1 MRKIRLNVLLIIS
14 FGFLASCEKDLKED
28 YSVSGH
34 DTTLPNVKTRMVTDA
49 ELSGILGKLTKELN
63 VEPPKNSDL
72 NSQFSINNSLN
83 IDTSG
88 AILTENEF
96 DHKSY
101 SFRVMGESFDDKL
114 ENIVY
119 LERNGTVEVKKI
131 TYNFTSSF
139 AEDYYNDL
147 KSFKDFEGTINILNL
162 TNDNCCANQPSD
174 IIIGGGGSGDQPGS
188 GYTGGSYTGG
198 GWGIGIGSGGYT
210 SGGSSGGSG
219 SGGTGSGGT
228 GSGSSGGVSAPR
240 CPSGMH
246 YRGAP
251 ECRYTQKDNSPI
263 VSNRIG
269 GNNNLETNSFD
280 EDNPRELCCIYDIA
294 AYEEALFNSDC
305 DKLKKLFERN
315 PTLQTELSTLAGKT
329 ADSVEN
335 GFYKLSSGANIEQ
348 VPPGTHGGVD
358 FPESPPGKYELMAH
372 THNSPSES
380 TYSIYSYHDILWIA
394 DKLKKDKIKPSKFT
408 SFLSTADG
416 THYALTI
423 SDINKFKKSFSTIFD
438 GAIYDSAAALRREEA
453 KIKYYEG
460 KNPNSISDELIKA
473 ANTDL
478 EMDALYFVKMLA
490 YMDCG
495 LSIFETD
502 SNFTNFQ
509 KLELNNTA
517 TGLERKPCEN

>member
-1 MRKIRLNVLLIIS
+1 MRRIRLNVLLIVS
-14 FGFLASCEKDLKED
+14 FTFLASCEKDLKED
-28 YSVSGH
+28 YSVSGN
-34 DTTLPNVKTRMVTDA
+34 DRELPHVKTRMVTGA

-63 VEPPKNSDL
+63 VEPTKNGDL

-83 IDTSG
+83 IDVSG

-147 KSFKDFEGTINILNL
+147 KSFTDFQGTINILNL
-162 TNDNCCANQPSD
+162 TNDNCCANETNP
-174 IIIGGGGSGDQPGS
+174 INITIGGASGGYPNDGGNNGS
-188 GYTGGSYTGG
+188 TSG
-198 GWGIGIGSGGYT
+198 GWGIGGNIGGYT
-210 SGGSSGGSG
+210 GSGTGPGSSSGSSGGSG
-219 SGGTGSGGT
+219 NNGT
-228 GSGSSGGVSAPR
+228 VNPPPAR

-246 YRGAP
+246 IKGAQ
-251 ECRYTQKDNSPI
+251 ECRYTQKDNSPV

-269 GNNNLETNSFD
+269 GNNNLVTNSFD
-280 EDNPRELCCIYDIA
+280 EDNPPNLCCIYDIA
-294 AYEEALFNSDC
+294 AYEEALFNNDC
-305 DKLKKLFERN
+305 DKLKKLFLNN

-329 ADSVEN
+329 AESVEN
-335 GFYKLSSGANIEQ
+335 GLYKLSSGASIVQ

-358 FPESPPGKYELMAH
+358 FPVSPPGKYELMAH

-380 TYSIYSYHDILWIA
+380 TYSIYSYDDILWIA
-394 DKLKKDKIKPSKFT
+394 DKLKKEKISSSKFT

-423 SDINKFKKSFSTIFD
+423 SDVNKFKKAFSTILDGDVFD
-438 GAIYDSAAALRREEA
+438 VNAATKRELA
-453 KIKYYEG
+453 KRKYYYGDLENG
-460 KNPNSISDELIKA
+460 NYEELI
-473 ANTDL
+473 NEENSDL
-478 EMDALYFVKMLA
+478 NKDAFYFVEMLA

-509 KLELNNTA
+509 KLGLNHSA
-517 TGLERKPCEN
+517 TDVERKPCEN